1 MYYISPQGE
10 YPRHYGDIQ
19 IDNPDWKLG
28 DELPAG
34 WKLVE
39 DTPRPTT
46 SDNEIVQEIAP
57 VETNGTFKRAWSKRQ
72 MTAEELERKNAP
84 ETAKQRMLD
93 LGFTEAEIEA
103 LVMRMVR

>member
-10 YPRHYGDIQ
+10 YPRHQGDIK
-19 IDNPDWKLG
+19 IENPLWTPD
-28 DELPAG
+28 DALPEG
-34 WKLVE
+34 WIEVQ
-39 DTPRPTT
+39 DTPRPQP
-46 SDNEIVQEIAP
+46 DENET
-57 VETNGTFKRAWSKRQ
+57 VEELFPTEADGIYKRSWLVRA
-72 MTAEELERKNAP
+72 MTDSELERKNAP